1 MIIRLLLFI
10 IFSSSCSQFVNKLDD
25 DLFINESIPYK
36 EDNRQMSCNQNDSL
50 QLISRNNAGHTKFIK
65 FITDNDFSY
74 IEKVVFWTFVQMN
87 LNPHLSS
94 PSANVQF
101 VLNEDTYLEI
111 TGKSTNKSPVFF
123 GLQKL
128 LHKFKNKRN
137 LKQLAQLFDRTYP
150 NSFYVSQNFA
160 TYLTQNKEKILQNKV
175 LTRNFARAQDTL
187 RENERIPKQN
197 FSLLIKKNKDSEY
210 ISKSFDDLKKF
221 KDYYCNFD
229 IKNYLAGSFTPKSEL
244 VKANVF
250 GLKFGPNSILI
261 SLSTNTEELQNY
273 DRSIF
278 ITGKPTNQNSYIC
291 LAKKQDKYLWIIGSG
306 SRDPGQQVSQML
318 ALTTRLDRQTII
330 RNLKVPRYIRLTD
343 PNRLI
348 LESEKATRDEIENLQ
363 DLKIPL
369 YSTGSIGN
377 LTTYISSDLAKTFFL
392 DLRSPGKLVC
402 GK

>member
-1 MIIRLLLFI
+1 
-10 IFSSSCSQFVNKLDD
+10 
-25 DLFINESIPYK
+25 
-36 EDNRQMSCNQNDSL
+36 MSCDQNDSL
-50 QLISRNNAGHTKFIK
+50 QLISRNNSGHTKFLK
-65 FITDNDFSY
+65 FINDNEFTY

-94 PSANVQF
+94 PTGSAQF
-101 VLNEDTYLEI
+101 ILNEDTYLEV
-111 TGKSTNKSPVFF
+111 SAQETNRTPIFY

-128 LHKFKNKRN
+128 LTKFKNKRN
-137 LKQLAQLFDRTYP
+137 LKELARVFDRNYP
-150 NSFYVSQNFA
+150 NSFYVSQSFA
-160 TYLTQNKEKILQNKV
+160 TYLSQNKEKILNNKV
-175 LTRNFARAQDTL
+175 LTRNFVRAQDTL

-197 FSLLIKKNKDSEY
+197 FSLLIKRNKDSDY
-210 ISKSFDDLKKF
+210 NSKSFTDFKKF

-229 IKNYLAGSFTPKSEL
+229 IKNYLAGSFTPQSEL

-250 GLKFGPNSILI
+250 GIKVGSNSIVI
-261 SLSTNTEELQNY
+261 SLSTNTDEVQNY

-278 ITGKPTNQNSYIC
+278 ITGKNTNQNSYVC
-291 LAKKQDKYLWIIGSG
+291 LVKKQDKYLWVIGSG

-318 ALTTRLDRQTII
+318 AISTKLDRQTII
-330 RNLKVPRYIRLTD
+330 RTLKVPRYIRLAD

-348 LESEKATRDEIENLQ
+348 LESEKATNDEIESLQ

-377 LTTYISSDLAKTFFL
+377 LTTYISTPQTKSFFL